1 MAKKPIDYMYSA
13 YSAYAYI
20 GHGAFLKIAKE
31 ANRPVIHR
39 PFDLMK
45 CLNAI
50 GYHPL
55 EERTE
60 ASLAYQ
66 FSRQRDRWSEFRNVP
81 MPKATPSS
89 HSNGA
94 EIADLVLLAAI
105 QKNLDVEII
114 SSDFMHRHWT
124 ENLDLSDE
132 NAVAVTLGALG
143 LNEVEL
149 LEAARTP
156 EISNQYE
163 RNTQF
168 AIEHSV
174 FGSPTYFVDHDMFY
188 GQDNLVLVERALKQ
202 PFG

>member
-1 MAKKPIDYMYSA
+1 MIQTPIDYFYSA
-13 YSAYAYI
+13 FSAYAYI
-20 GHGAFLKIAKE
+20 GHGAFLKIAKD
-31 ANRPVIHR
+31 ANRSVIHR

-60 ASLAYQ
+60 ATLTYQ

-124 ENLDLSDE
+124 EDLDLSDE
-132 NAVAVTLGALG
+132 DAVAATLGALG
-143 LNEVEL
+143 FNEDEL

-156 EISNQYE
+156 GIGKEYD

-174 FGSPTYFVDHDMFY
+174 FGSPTYFVDDDMFY
-188 GQDNLVLVERALKQ
+188 GQDNLVLVERALKL

>member
-1 MAKKPIDYMYSA
+1 MAKKPIDYLYSA

-124 ENLDLSDE
+124 EDLDLSDE
-132 NAVAVTLGALG
+132 DAVAATLGALG
-143 LNEVEL
+143 FNEDEL
-149 LEAARTP
+149 LEAARAP
-156 EISNQYE
+156 GIGKEYD

-174 FGSPTYFVDHDMFY
+174 FGSPTYFVDDDMFY

>member
-1 MAKKPIDYMYSA
+1 MAKTPIDYLYTAS
-13 YSAYAYI
+13 SAYAYI
-20 GHGAFLKIAKE
+20 GHGAFLQIARE

-60 ASLAYQ
+60 ASLTYQ

-81 MPKATPSS
+81 MPKATPST
-89 HSNGA
+89 HDNGA
-94 EIADLVLLAAI
+94 EIANLVLLAAI

-114 SSDFMHRHWT
+114 SSNFMHRHWT

-132 NAVAVTLGALG
+132 DAVAATLGALG
-143 LNEVEL
+143 FNQDEL

-156 EISNQYE
+156 GRRVSLPAFQI
-163 RNTQF
+163 
-168 AIEHSV
+168 
-174 FGSPTYFVDHDMFY
+174 
-188 GQDNLVLVERALKQ
+188 VEKESSEK
-202 PFG
+202 